1 MEFAYDVRF
10 LDTHYDA
17 LVHFMSTFIVSNY
30 DDAKKFVEEFNAA
43 LVRRGATLYISPYY
57 RIDTDEELKKKTYA
71 MLDFMKGRTN
81 ATITVEQFFMQTP
94 DQDRSLSENMTDK
107 FLAGEESSA
116 LIGDKFRVPVRVLDN
131 ETREPI
137 TADQYFFSIEHLIPR
152 NK

>member
-30 DDAKKFVEEFNAA
+30 NDAKKFVEEFNAA
-43 LVRRGATLYISPYY
+43 LIRRGATLYNSPHY
-57 RIDTDEELKKKTYA
+57 RIDNDEELKKNTYA
-71 MLDFMKGRTN
+71 MIDFMNKRAT
-81 ATITVEQFFMQTP
+81 ATITVEQFFMQDP
-94 DQDRSLSENMTDK
+94 DQDLSLSENMTDK
-107 FLAGEESSA
+107 YFAGEESSA
-116 LIGDKFRVPVRVLDN
+116 LIGEKFRVPVRVLDN
-131 ETREPI
+131 ETREPV